1 MAATRLIALHVNKG
15 RSVTACLEARTD
27 YAKNP
32 EKTEK
37 GDLVTSYECDPMT
50 VDEEFMLTKRKYQQI
65 TGREQRGNVIA
76 YQIRQSFKPGEITAE
91 DANRIGYE
99 LAIRFTKGRYAFIV
113 ATHTDRAH
121 IHNHIIFNST
131 ALDGTR
137 KFKDF
142 HLSGLALQRLSD
154 MVCLEHGLS
163 VIEPKPYRERQKRTV
178 YPKKETIR
186 EQICRD
192 IDRILQSKTRP
203 QDFEE
208 FLKMLQE
215 AGYEIKRGK
224 NISIRGKEQKRFIRL
239 SSLPENYQEKAI
251 REFFENPA
259 GRVFAKWPKQHRQ
272 ESRVSLLIDVQQKL
286 QNKGPG
292 YARWAKIHNLKE
304 MSKSLLFLRE
314 HGFETMKQLDSFISE
329 KTERRDS
336 LLSSVRSA
344 EKQITEIAA
353 LRKHILNYSNT
364 RATYEAYRKAG
375 YSRKFL
381 EAHREEITIHKAA
394 KKAFDELGVK
404 RIPRVKDLNAEYARL
419 MAEKKQTFAEYR
431 KARDEVKEYL
441 IVRENIASLY
451 EAERKENEADRKRQQ
466 EQER

>member
-15 RSVTACLEARTD
+15 RSVAACLEARTD

-37 GDLVTSYECDPMT
+37 GDLVISYECDPMT

-99 LAIRFTKGRYAFIV
+99 LAMRFTKGRYAFIV

-163 VIEPKPYRERQKRTV
+163 VIEPKPYQERQKRTF

-192 IDRILQSKTRP
+192 IDRILQRQTRP
-203 QDFEE
+203 QDFEN

-215 AGYEIKRGK
+215 AGYEIKRGR

-251 REFFENPA
+251 REFFENPTD
-259 GRVFAKWPKQHRQ
+259 RVFARQPKQHRQ
-272 ESRVSLLIDVQQKL
+272 ESRVNLLIDVQQKL
-286 QNKGPG
+286 QTKGPG

-314 HGFETMKQLDSFISE
+314 HGFETMEQLDSFISE
-329 KTERRDS
+329 KTEKRDS

-353 LRKHILNYSNT
+353 LRKHIFNYSNT
-364 RATYEAYRKAG
+364 RVTYEAYRKAG
-375 YSRKFL
+375 YSRKFF

-404 RIPRVKDLNAEYARL
+404 RIPKVKDLNAEYARL

-431 KARDEVKEYL
+431 QARDEVKEYL

>member
-15 RSVTACLEARTD
+15 RSVAACLEARTD

-99 LAIRFTKGRYAFIV
+99 LAMRFTKGRYAFIV

-192 IDRILQSKTRP
+192 IDRILQRQTRP

-251 REFFENPA
+251 RDFFENPA

-272 ESRVSLLIDVQQKL
+272 ESRVGLLIDVQQKL
-286 QNKGPG
+286 QTKGPG

-314 HGFETMKQLDSFISE
+314 HSFETMEQLDAFISE
-329 KTERRDS
+329 KTEKRDS
-336 LLSSVRSA
+336 LLSYVRSA

-353 LRKHILNYSNT
+353 LRKHIFNYSNT

-375 YSRKFL
+375 YSRKFF

>member
-1 MAATRLIALHVNKG
+1 MAETRLIALHVNKV

-99 LAIRFTKGRYAFIV
+99 LAMRFTKGRYAFIV

-163 VIEPKPYRERQKRTV
+163 VIKPKPYRERQKRTV

-192 IDRILQSKTRP
+192 IDRILQRQTRP

-259 GRVFAKWPKQHRQ
+259 GRIFVKRSKQHRQ
-272 ESRVSLLIDVQQKL
+272 ESRVNLLIDVQQKL
-286 QNKGPG
+286 QTKGPG

-314 HGFETMKQLDSFISE
+314 HGFETMEQLDAFISE

-336 LLSSVRSA
+336 LLSSVRSS

-353 LRKHILNYSNT
+353 LRKHIFNYSNT

-375 YSRKFL
+375 YSRKFF

-431 KARDEVKEYL
+431 KAGDEVKEYL
-441 IVRENIASLY
+441 IVQENIASLY

>member
-15 RSVTACLEARTD
+15 RSVAACLEARTD

-99 LAIRFTKGRYAFIV
+99 LAMRFTKGRYAFIV

-178 YPKKETIR
+178 YPKKETLR
-186 EQICRD
+186 KQICRD
-192 IDRILQSKTRP
+192 IDRVLQRQTRP

-208 FLKMLQE
+208 FLKTLQE

-259 GRVFAKWPKQHRQ
+259 GRVFEKRPKQHRK

-286 QNKGPG
+286 QTKGPG

-314 HGFETMKQLDSFISE
+314 HGFETMEQLDAFILE
-329 KTERRDS
+329 KTERRDA

-353 LRKHILNYSNT
+353 LRKHIFNYSNT

-375 YSRKFL
+375 YSRKFF

-441 IVRENIASLY
+441 IVQENIASLY

>member
-15 RSVTACLEARTD
+15 RSVAACLEARTD

-76 YQIRQSFKPGEITAE
+76 YQIRQSFKPGEITAK

-99 LAIRFTKGRYAFIV
+99 LAMRFTKGRYAFIV

-142 HLSGLALQRLSD
+142 HLSGLVLQRLSD
-154 MVCLEHGLS
+154 MICLEHGLS

-178 YPKKETIR
+178 YPKKETLR

-192 IDRILQSKTRP
+192 IDRILQSSSRP
-203 QDFEE
+203 QDFEA

-259 GRVFAKWPKQHRQ
+259 GRIFVKRPKQHRQ
-272 ESRVSLLIDVQQKL
+272 ESRVNLLIDVQQKL
-286 QNKGPG
+286 QTKGPG

-314 HGFETMKQLDSFISE
+314 HGFETMEQLDAFISE

-336 LLSSVRSA
+336 FLASVRSA

-353 LRKHILNYSNT
+353 LRKHIFNYSNT

-375 YSRKFL
+375 YSRKFF

-404 RIPRVKDLNAEYARL
+404 RIPKVKDLNAEYARL
-419 MAEKKQTFAEYR
+419 MTEKKQTFAEYR

>member
-1 MAATRLIALHVNKG
+1 MKL
-15 RSVTACLEARTD
+15 
-27 YAKNP
+27 
-32 EKTEK
+32 
-37 GDLVTSYECDPMT
+37 
-50 VDEEFMLTKRKYQQI
+50 
-65 TGREQRGNVIA
+65 VIA

-99 LAIRFTKGRYAFIV
+99 LAMRFTKGRYAFIV

-178 YPKKETIR
+178 YPKKETLR

-192 IDRILQSKTRP
+192 IDRILQRQIRP
-203 QDFEE
+203 QDFED

-259 GRVFAKWPKQHRQ
+259 GRVFAKKPKQHRQ
-272 ESRVSLLIDVQQKL
+272 ESRVSLLIDVKQKL
-286 QNKGPG
+286 QTKGPG

-314 HGFETMKQLDSFISE
+314 HGFETMEQLDAFISE

-353 LRKHILNYSNT
+353 LRKHIFNYSNT

-375 YSRKFL
+375 YSRKFF
-381 EAHREEITIHKAA
+381 EAHREEIMIHKAA

-404 RIPRVKDLNAEYARL
+404 RIPKVKDLNAEYARL

-431 KARDEVKEYL
+431 KTRDEVKEYL
-441 IVRENIASLY
+441 VVRENIASLY

>member
-15 RSVTACLEARTD
+15 RSVAACLSARTD
-27 YAKNP
+27 YATNP

-37 GDLVTSYECDPMT
+37 GDLVTSYECDPVT

-65 TGREQRGNVIA
+65 TGREQSSNVIA
-76 YQIRQSFKPGEITAE
+76 YQVRQSFKPGEITAE
-91 DANRIGYE
+91 DANWIGYE
-99 LAIRFTKGRYAFIV
+99 LAMRFTKGRYAFIV

-154 MVCLEHGLS
+154 MICLEHSLS
-163 VIEPKPYRERQKRTV
+163 VIEPKPYRDRQKRTV

-186 EQICRD
+186 EQICGD
-192 IDRILQSKTRP
+192 IDRILQGPPAPK
-203 QDFEE
+203 DFEE
-208 FLKMLQE
+208 FLKSLQA

-224 NISIRGKEQKRFIRL
+224 NISIKGRDQKRFIRL

-251 REFFENPA
+251 RVFFENPA
-259 GRVFAKWPKQHRQ
+259 GRSFAKRPKTKKQ
-272 ESRVSLLIDVQQKL
+272 ETRVSLLIDIQQKL
-286 QNKGPG
+286 QTKGPG

-314 HGFETMKQLDSFISE
+314 HGFDSMDQLDAFITE
-329 KTERRDS
+329 KTSTRDA
-336 LLSSVRSA
+336 LLESVQSA
-344 EKQITEIAA
+344 EKRITEIAA
-353 LRKHILNYSNT
+353 LRKHIFNYSNT

-375 YSRKFL
+375 YSRKFY

-404 RIPRVKDLNAEYARL
+404 RIPKVKDLNAEYARL
-419 MAEKKQTFAEYR
+419 MTEKKQTFAEYR

-441 IVRENIASLY
+441 IVQENIASLY
-451 EAERKENEADRKRQQ
+451 DAEKKENEADRKRQQ

>member
-15 RSVTACLEARTD
+15 RSVAACLEARTD

-37 GDLVTSYECDPMT
+37 GDLVTSYECDPVT
-50 VDEEFMLTKRKYQQI
+50 VDEEFMLTKRKYLQI
-65 TGREQRGNVIA
+65 TGRTQINDVIA
-76 YQIRQSFKPGEITAE
+76 YQIHQSFKPGEITAE
-91 DANRIGYE
+91 DANKIGYE
-99 LAIRFTKGRYAFIV
+99 LAMRFTKGRYAFIV

-154 MVCLEHGLS
+154 LLCMEHSLS
-163 VIEPKPYRERQKRTV
+163 VIAPKPYRERQKRTD
-178 YPKKETIR
+178 YPKRENIR

-192 IDRILQSKTRP
+192 IDRILQSDPAPK
-203 QDFEE
+203 QFDE
-208 FLKMLQE
+208 FLKMLQD
-215 AGYEIKRGK
+215 AGYEIKTGK
-224 NISIRGKEQKRFIRL
+224 TISIRGKHQKRFVRL

-251 REFFENPA
+251 REFPDHPA
-259 GRVFAKWPKQHRQ
+259 SHDRRIRKKIPRDEKRIT
-272 ESRVSLLIDVQQKL
+272 LLIDVQEKL
-286 QNKGPG
+286 QTKGPG
-292 YARWAKIHNLKE
+292 YARWAKVHNLKE

-314 HGFETMKQLDSFISE
+314 HGFDSLEQLEAFVAE
-329 KTERRDS
+329 KTAKRDG
-336 LLSSVRSA
+336 LLSSVRDA

-353 LRKHILNYSNT
+353 LRKHIWGYSNT

-375 YSRKFL
+375 YSRKFF

-394 KKAFDELGVK
+394 KKAFDELGMK
-404 RIPRVKDLNAEYARL
+404 RIPRVKDLNEEYTRL

-441 IVRENIASLY
+441 VVQENIASLY
-451 EAERKENEADRKRQQ
+451 DAERKEKDADRRRQQ

>member
-15 RSVTACLEARTD
+15 RSVAACLEARTD

-37 GDLVTSYECDPMT
+37 GNLVTSYECDPMT

-65 TGREQRGNVIA
+65 TGREQRGNVVA

-99 LAIRFTKGRYAFIV
+99 LAMRFTKGRYAFIV
-113 ATHTDRAH
+113 TTHTDRAH

-178 YPKKETIR
+178 YPKKETLR

-192 IDRILQSKTRP
+192 IDRILQRQIRP
-203 QDFEE
+203 QDFED

-259 GRVFAKWPKQHRQ
+259 GRVFAKKPKQHRQ
-272 ESRVSLLIDVQQKL
+272 ESRVSLLIDVKQKL
-286 QNKGPG
+286 QTKGPG

-314 HGFETMKQLDSFISE
+314 HGFETMEQLDAFISE

-353 LRKHILNYSNT
+353 LRKHIFNYSNT

-375 YSRKFL
+375 YSRKFF
-381 EAHREEITIHKAA
+381 EAHREEIMIHKAA

-404 RIPRVKDLNAEYARL
+404 RIPKVKDLNAEYARL

-431 KARDEVKEYL
+431 KTRDEVKEYL
-441 IVRENIASLY
+441 VVRENIASLY

>member
-15 RSVTACLEARTD
+15 RSVAACLEARTD

-37 GDLVTSYECDPMT
+37 GDLVTSYECDPVT
-50 VDEEFMLTKRKYQQI
+50 VDEEFLLTKRKYQQI
-65 TGREQRGNVIA
+65 TGRTQSSDVIA

-99 LAIRFTKGRYAFIV
+99 LALRFTKGRYAFIV

-142 HLSGLALQRLSD
+142 HLSGIALQRLSD
-154 MVCLEHGLS
+154 MVCLEHNLS
-163 VIEPKPYRERQKRTV
+163 IIEKKPYRERQKRV
-178 YPKKETIR
+178 SYPRRETIR
-186 EQICRD
+186 ERICHD
-192 IDRILQSKTRP
+192 IDQILRFSPPK
-203 QDFEE
+203 DFDE
-208 FLKMLQE
+208 FLQKLQE

-224 NISIRGKEQKRFIRL
+224 NISIRGKGQDRFVRL
-239 SSLPENYQEKAI
+239 SSLPEDYREAAL
-251 REFFENPA
+251 REFFENP
-259 GRVFAKWPKQHRQ
+259 GSWKFPDRSRKTESK
-272 ESRVSLLIDVQQKL
+272 SRVSLLIDVQEKL
-286 QNKGPG
+286 QTKGPG
-292 YARWAKIHNLKE
+292 YARWAKVHNLKE

-314 HGFETMKQLDSFISE
+314 HGFENLEQLDAFVAEKTAKRDELLASVRQSE
-329 KTERRDS
+329 KR
-336 LLSSVRSA
+336 
-344 EKQITEIAA
+344 ITEIAA
-353 LRKHILNYSNT
+353 LRKHIFNYSNT

-375 YSRKFL
+375 YSRKFF
-381 EAHREEITIHKAA
+381 ETHREEITIHKAA

-404 RIPRVKDLNAEYARL
+404 RIPKVKALNAEYAAI
-419 MAEKKQTFAEYR
+419 MAEKKQAFAEYR
-431 KARDEVKEYL
+431 QARDEVKEYL
-441 IVRENIASLY
+441 IVQENISSLY
-451 EAERKENEADRKRQQ
+451 DAEQKEKDADRRRQQ

>member
-15 RSVTACLEARTD
+15 RSVAACLEARTD

-99 LAIRFTKGRYAFIV
+99 LAMRFTKGRYAFIV

-192 IDRILQSKTRP
+192 IDRILQRQTRP

-259 GRVFAKWPKQHRQ
+259 GRIFVKRSKQHRQ
-272 ESRVSLLIDVQQKL
+272 ESRVNLLIDVQQKL
-286 QNKGPG
+286 QTKGPG

-314 HGFETMKQLDSFISE
+314 HGFETMEQLDAFISE

-336 LLSSVRSA
+336 LLSSVRSS

-353 LRKHILNYSNT
+353 LRKHIFNYSNT

-375 YSRKFL
+375 YSRKFF

-419 MAEKKQTFAEYR
+419 MAEKKQIFAEYR

>member
-1 MAATRLIALHVNKG
+1 M
-15 RSVTACLEARTD
+15 
-27 YAKNP
+27 
-32 EKTEK
+32 
-37 GDLVTSYECDPMT
+37 
-50 VDEEFMLTKRKYQQI
+50 
-65 TGREQRGNVIA
+65 
-76 YQIRQSFKPGEITAE
+76 
-91 DANRIGYE
+91 
-99 LAIRFTKGRYAFIV
+99 

-154 MVCLEHGLS
+154 MICLEHNLS

-186 EQICRD
+186 KQICRD
-192 IDRILQSKTRP
+192 IDRILQGSPVPK
-203 QDFEE
+203 DFED
-208 FLKMLQE
+208 FLKSLRDF
-215 AGYEIKRGK
+215 GYEIKQGK
-224 NISIRGKEQKRFIRL
+224 NISIKGKDQKRFIRL
-239 SSLPENYQEKAI
+239 SSLPANYQEKAI
-251 REFFENPA
+251 RRFFENPA
-259 GRVFAKWPKQHRQ
+259 GRVFAKRPKEQRQ

-286 QNKGPG
+286 QTKGPG

-314 HGFETMKQLDSFISE
+314 HGFETMEQLDSFITE
-329 KTERRDS
+329 KTTRRDE
-336 LLSSVRSA
+336 LLASVQSA
-344 EKQITEIAA
+344 EKRIAEIAA
-353 LRKHILNYSNT
+353 LRKHIFNYSNT

-375 YSRKFL
+375 YSRKFF

-441 IVRENIASLY
+441 IVQENIASLY
-451 EAERKENEADRKRQQ
+451 EAERRENDADRKRQQ

>member
-15 RSVTACLEARTD
+15 RSVAACLEARTD

-99 LAIRFTKGRYAFIV
+99 LAMRFTKGRYAFIV

-163 VIEPKPYRERQKRTV
+163 VIEPKPYRERQKRTI

-192 IDRILQSKTRP
+192 IDRILQRQTRP
-203 QDFEE
+203 QDFED

-215 AGYEIKRGK
+215 AGYEIKQGK

-239 SSLPENYQEKAI
+239 SSLPENYQEKTI
-251 REFFENPA
+251 REFFANPA
-259 GRVFAKWPKQHRQ
+259 GRVFAKRPKQHRQ
-272 ESRVSLLIDVQQKL
+272 DSKVSLLIDVQQKL
-286 QNKGPG
+286 QTKGPG

-314 HGFETMKQLDSFISE
+314 HGFETMEQLDAFISE

-353 LRKHILNYSNT
+353 LRKHIFNYSNT
-364 RATYEAYRKAG
+364 RPTYEAYRKAG
-375 YSRKFL
+375 YSRKFF
-381 EAHREEITIHKAA
+381 EVHREEITIHKAA

-404 RIPRVKDLNAEYARL
+404 RIPKVKDLNAEYARL

-441 IVRENIASLY
+441 IVQENIASLY

>member
-15 RSVTACLEARTD
+15 RSVAACLEARTD

-65 TGREQRGNVIA
+65 TGREQRGNVVA

-99 LAIRFTKGRYAFIV
+99 LAMRFTKGRYAFIV

-192 IDRILQSKTRP
+192 IDRILQRQTRP

-431 KARDEVKEYL
+431 KTRDEVKEYL